1 MYSDAMVYDWSA
13 FTILIVEDDVSS
25 TFYLKE
31 VLKDTRAE
39 ILHAPDGQQ
48 ALDLC
53 ISNPSIN
60 IILMDI
66 KMPVMNGIDA
76 TIAIKRIRPNIHIIA
91 QTANSMY
98 DHHIQCL
105 EAGCTDFI
113 VKPVDS
119 VELLLII
126 SNYLK

>member
-98 DHHIQCL
+98 DHHIKCL